1 MKKYILQIFDL
12 KSLNFKH
19 RKFVHFALLTCIVFL
34 QLILLIILYNEIFN
48 ESKLATLEADLKVSE
63 KAKALSD
70 TTKKDYIAVQYNL
83 QNYID
88 TKNSKYLESYNIAL
102 TYLNQNID
110 SLVKTANNNKSFLLY
125 LKNEKTDGTSIS
137 KLNKR
142 IDSLVNIQIL
152 PSPYLQKDLLDLK
165 QFDYKDILNSVNV
178 ESNIVVDSVKKKS
191 LFSRLGKAISGN
203 VDVQKEKLNVIVT
216 MKYGNK
222 ITTGNIEEQLANAF
236 DRTNKHYQNEFSRY
250 KNNLSSLKGKDSDF
264 ISRNN
269 KILNYSDLLL
279 KKYDKVLNSFTN
291 DSKIKF
297 QEQYQTNKTIRNYTI
312 IGLVLFM
319 FVISWVLILLTRLAF
334 DYEKRLLFAQ
344 DKIQQNLNFKN
355 RIVGMISHEIR
366 SPLNIIS
373 IYSRIISKQI
383 QDESLK
389 ESFKNIDFT
398 TNSLLLL
405 TNQILEYSKNEN
417 VKLKLNEKDFNLNTE
432 LSEIFKGLTT
442 LVKSNGN
449 NLIIESNLKKDV
461 VVHSDAVKIQQ
472 LFYNIVGNSN
482 KFTKKGFINILINTE
497 KTTDNR
503 INLLVEISDNG
514 IGIDNNDLKNIFEN
528 YYQGV
533 VSEDMQNLGAGLG
546 LNLCKELIELF
557 DGKINV
563 TSKKNEGTSVFFNI
577 LLENS
582 IT

>member
-102 TYLNQNID
+102 THLNQNID

-577 LLENS
+577 LLNT
-582 IT
+582 I